1 MVNLFDEDSGFIDMP
16 ELPMPGAKVD
26 SETGVV
32 DFDLGAAP
40 PLTREQKIEAFG
52 PSGRDI
58 ITRNVISGMSNLYNF
73 LAPSD
78 DQ

>member
-40 PLTREQKIEAFG
+40 PLT
-52 PSGRDI
+52 
-58 ITRNVISGMSNLYNF
+58 TRTKNRGF
-73 LAPSD
+73 RT
-78 DQ
+78 